1 MADYSIS
8 RFLSAM
14 LVMVMLG
21 ASLPAP
27 VAARMIGSEETISAS
42 QADAD
47 RAAVEG
53 WLGRAEVREQMLSMG
68 VEPAEVDARVA
79 ALGDA
84 EIAELAGRMNTM
96 PVGSASVVGVLFTVF
111 IILLVTDILGLTK
124 VFPFTRPVR

>member
-8 RFLSAM
+8 RFLSLM
-14 LVMVMLG
+14 LVIVMLG

-27 VAARMIGSEETISAS
+27 VAARMIGSEETIGAS
-42 QADAD
+42 RADAD

-68 VEPAEVDARVA
+68 VDPAEVDARVA

-84 EIAELAGRMNTM
+84 EIAELAGRMDTM
-96 PVGSASVVGVLFTVF
+96 PVGSGVVGVLFAVF
-111 IILLVTDILGLTK
+111 IVLLVTDILGLTK
-124 VFPFTRPVR
+124 VFPFTRSMR